1 MNSRDGEKLEEFI
14 EKILSEKTPDYSDMG
29 EEEELLKT
37 AEVALLL
44 KQDNFDIQEPFKE
57 RLFNELKGEV
67 KKLSANKE
75 TISKKRKNFA
85 FGTLSFVTVF
95 SLLMM
100 TFHPVGT
107 VYAPMRLSKSVKP
120 KEEIVEEQAYKFNN
134 NKVVILLYNKKNNA
148 ILYWPFGQ
156 FAIFQ

>member
-1 MNSRDGEKLEEFI
+1 MNNRDGEKLEEFI

-29 EEEELLKT
+29 EDEELLKT

-44 KQDNFDIQEPFKE
+44 KQDNFDIQESFKE
-57 RLFNELKGEV
+57 RLFNKLKGEV

-75 TISKKRKNFA
+75 ALSKKRKSFA

-100 TFHPVGT
+100 MFHPVGM
-107 VYAPMRLSKSVKP
+107 VYAPMKLGKSAKA
-120 KEEIVEEQAYKFNN
+120 KEEIVREQAFRFGN